1 MWRPSRKK
9 TPERDEAVQA
19 PEATN
24 GGNGHRGGGN
34 ASGGGRVDAPTIDR
48 DGDRLSTATDGGNG
62 HMGGAPP
69 ARGGHVAMG
78 GGGMGGGAGGGGGAP
93 ISLKNLRTFSSF
105 KYPAFRLYYG
115 AMVGQMAAMNMQMVA
130 RTLLVFHL
138 TGSGT
143 ALGIMA
149 LGNAAPMLFFSLFG
163 GVIAD
168 RVQKKYVLWVG
179 QVASAVVSVAVAL
192 VLILDLMTPERS
204 GSWLILVAAALVQGT
219 IMGLMMPSRQAM
231 IAEIVA
237 QEELMNAVA
246 LNTFGMNAMRLL
258 APVPVGFIIYLFGY
272 EAVYLAMTAMY
283 IMAVVF
289 ISLMPKTGMV
299 SLRGRGALRDV
310 VDGLKYVKN
319 EKIILMVLIVI
330 FIVTLLSMPY
340 MMLLPV
346 FTEGVLNID
355 ERGYGFLLMMSGV
368 GAMLGSISLASMPN
382 KKRGLMLIVGSLILG
397 LSLAGMFFSGSWF
410 PSFALPLAFGFIFF
424 VGIGQTARMTL
435 GNTLLQY
442 YVEDQYRSR
451 VMSLMMMEFGLT
463 SLGVLFVGVMTD
475 VIGVQWAV
483 GGSAILLI
491 VFSIYALI
499 FMPRI
504 RKLD

>member
-48 DGDRLSTATDGGNG
+48 DENRLPTATDGGNG
-62 HMGGAPP
+62 RMGGAPP

-78 GGGMGGGAGGGGGAP
+78 GGGMGGGGGGGAP

-179 QVASAVVSVAVAL
+179 QAASAVVSAAVAL

-231 IAEIVA
+231 IAEIVG

-258 APVPVGFIIYLFGY
+258 APVPVGFVIYEFGY

-283 IMAVVF
+283 IIAIVF
-289 ISLMPKTGMV
+289 ITLMPKTGMV

-319 EKIILMVLIVI
+319 EKTILMVLMVI
-330 FIVTLLSMPY
+330 FVVTLLSMPY
-340 MMLLPV
+340 MMLLPA
-346 FTEGVLNID
+346 FTKGVLNID
-355 ERGYGFLLMMSGV
+355 ERGYGLLLMMSGV
-368 GAMLGSISLASMPN
+368 GAMLGSIALASLPN
-382 KKRGLMLIVGSLILG
+382 KKRGLMLIVGSLVLG

-442 YVEDQYRSR
+442 YVEDQYRGR

-463 SLGVLFVGVMTD
+463 SFGVFFAGVMTD
-475 VIGVQWAV
+475 MIGVQWAV
-483 GGSAILLI
+483 GGLAILLI
-491 VFSIYALI
+491 IFSVYAI
-499 FMPRI
+499 AFMPRI

>member
-24 GGNGHRGGGN
+24 GGNSHRGGGS
-34 ASGGGRVDAPTIDR
+34 ASGGGGVDAPTIDR
-48 DGDRLSTATDGGNG
+48 DENRLATAPDGGNG
-62 HMGGAPP
+62 RMGGAPP

-78 GGGMGGGAGGGGGAP
+78 GMGGGGGGGGGGAP

-105 KYPAFRLYYG
+105 RYPAFRLYYG

-179 QVASAVVSVAVAL
+179 QAASALVSAAVAL

-231 IAEIVA
+231 IAEIVG

-258 APVPVGFIIYLFGY
+258 APVPVGFIIYEFGY

-283 IMAVVF
+283 IIAIIF

-310 VDGLKYVKN
+310 MDGLKYVKN
-319 EKIILMVLIVI
+319 EKTLLMVLMVI
-330 FIVTLLSMPY
+330 FVVTLLSMPY
-340 MMLLPV
+340 MMLLPA

-355 ERGYGFLLMMSGV
+355 ERGYGFLLMVSGV
-368 GAMLGSISLASMPN
+368 GAMLGSIALASLPN
-382 KKRGLMLIVGSLILG
+382 KKRGLMLIVGSLVLG

-442 YVEDQYRSR
+442 YVEDQYRGR

-463 SLGVLFVGVMTD
+463 SFGVFFAGVMTD
-475 VIGVQWAV
+475 MIGIQWAV
-483 GGSAILLI
+483 GGLAILLI
-491 VFSIYALI
+491 IFSVYALL